1 KERLENI
8 CGITYPQIFVKKL
21 LTFTG
26 TTKIGVTRCVL
37 NFRDFWHFQSSTAE
51 PMALTITPLP
61 N

>member
-1 KERLENI
+1 ERLENI

-26 TTKIGVTRCVL
+26 TTKMLKIDVFC
-37 NFRDFWHFQSSTAE
+37 HFGILIRKESSTV
-51 PMALTITPLP
+51 ITKFAFGRVFQ